1 MSYYRYDNHVSNI
14 VGQALEGVSIA
25 VLTQPATLTSQ
36 PGTPLATIYSNS
48 TGTPLSNPFQ
58 TDALG
63 NFNFYA
69 AAGIY
74 TVQIYDVLNRIPEL
88 DLLDQNVVAGA
99 ANGSV
104 TSVAMTMD
112 GTIFAASV
120 SGSPISSAGTF
131 APSLN
136 TVAAHY
142 ALLGPTSGS
151 AAAPTYRAL
160 VASDMPSGLGYVTSV
175 GLTVTVPT
183 YETAAVT
190 SSPVT
195 SSGTIAVAITAN
207 SQTANLFLASAVS
220 GGSSTPAYRNIAV
233 PDLPTLNGTVTITTG
248 TSKLVTFGTAF
259 NYAPTVIL
267 TPLQSMVSPGTW
279 WVASTAAGFTVHTDN
294 ALGTGSPPAT
304 ASFYYLVVPNPS

>member
-151 AAAPTYRAL
+151 AAAPTYRVLAI
-160 VASDMPSGLGYVTSV
+160 ADIPSGLPYVTSV
-175 GLTVTVPT
+175 GVTVTVPSFL
-183 YETAAVT
+183 TAAVT

-195 SSGTIAVAITAN
+195 TAGTIAVAITTNAVAAN
-207 SQTANLFLASAVS
+207 TFL
-220 GGSSTPAYRNIAV
+220 GGAATGGTSTPAFRTLAQ
-233 PDLPTLNGTVTITTG
+233 PDLPTLNGTITLAGVT
-248 TSKLVTFGTAF
+248 SNSVTFGTAF
-259 NYAPTVIL
+259 NSIPTVVV
-267 TPLQSMVSPGTW
+267 TPQSDTSTVGPYWVVPTVS
-279 WVASTAAGFTVHTDN
+279 GFTVHLHTQS
-294 ALGTGSPPAT
+294 SPPVSVT
-304 ASFYYLVVPNPS
+304 FGYVVVPNPS